1 MKQMM
6 LAEVMDMERLEKL
19 YWDISIVR
27 RYNFIS
33 SAYENKI
40 KEEIKIFFQCNLDNF
55 SLYDKED
62 VDRILREI
70 RNLGIGN

>member
-1 MKQMM
+1 MMQMM

-19 YWDISIVR
+19 YWDIRIVS

-40 KEEIKIFFQCNLDNF
+40 KEEIKIFFQCDLDNF

-70 RNLGIGN
+70 RNLGIDN

>member
-1 MKQMM
+1 MMQMM

-40 KEEIKIFFQCNLDNF
+40 KEEIKIFFQCDLDNF

-70 RNLGIGN
+70 RNLGIDN

>member
-1 MKQMM
+1 MM

-40 KEEIKIFFQCNLDNF
+40 KEEIKIFFQCDLDNF

-70 RNLGIGN
+70 RNLGIDN

>member
-1 MKQMM
+1 MMQMM

-19 YWDISIVR
+19 YWDISIAS

-40 KEEIKIFFQCNLDNF
+40 KEEIKIFFQCDLDNF

-70 RNLGIGN
+70 RNLGIDN